1 MFLDSE
7 DETGFRLRATD
18 ILVNRPR
25 PLHGAAKSLY
35 YRKEI
40 VPHHSLP
47 KRSRRLMLSR
57 YSEMLSD
64 LQRAIAAR
72 DKAEQENS
80 EQFQL
85 THDPQLLAYQE
96 AIRATMRQRDEL
108 LEQLKIDHD
117 RIRGEREEAYSEQLD
132 EVERDYRRAS
142 RTINESRGAELDEI
156 TTQHR
161 DSTWVTTS
169 VMDDTAEDSPR
180 RQFDRFKTLLLKA
193 RDEQIAELG
202 VLEAEV
208 NEFAASRGWE
218 GGPPTEPAS
227 PPRNREEAS
236 ERFRSQSDQAER
248 LLKTA
253 RTMPLPLLFRGMNA
267 IATFGVVTVILIIPV
282 FLFGDPAWLQMTGGR
297 MSLPWMM
304 ASAGIGFVAS
314 LLLTGV
320 LYTLAVMRF
329 DDVMRSL
336 KQATAEA
343 AWAHRRWLAFAQ
355 EEMGLS
361 QREFEIRQREM
372 LRKREQ
378 SLKRYDQAQQ
388 AKVREIETLR
398 DSELAEIR
406 ASHTARREAIET
418 ARESELKA
426 IDLEAAHQVSL
437 ATAQYDAHLEKLETE
452 LTGYSADRRRRQAT
466 TWHELKTSW
475 EQAIRGFQEEV
486 ASSQAESDA
495 VYGDWGRP
503 LAADWVPARSPP
515 PFIRIGEFA
524 LDLHDWPSAIPS
536 DIRLAPRQ
544 TEFALPA
551 TLAFPSQA
559 SLLLKGEGPRARE
572 AAVRTLQTAMLRLLT
587 HLPPGKLRYTIIDPI
602 GLGESFAGFMHLAD
616 YDELLVTSRIWTE
629 TGHIESR
636 LADLTEHMENV
647 LQKYLRNEFS
657 TIEEYNEHAGE
668 VAEPYHILVIS
679 DFPSK
684 FSDIAARRLVSIVN
698 SGPRC
703 GVYTLMSVDTS
714 KDFPNGFSLSDIE
727 SACTT
732 FQWHQGVTPA
742 AAAAAMRDWDEEPL
756 PAERDRSG
764 REHGAFQSTIPE
776 LAHWPLRIDEP
787 PGPEVFTGI
796 VKRVGDASKDARRV
810 EVSFQRI
817 APQPDAYWTQD
828 SRKGIDIPLGR
839 AGATKLQRLQLGRGT
854 SQHMLVAGKTG
865 SGKSTFLHALITNL
879 SLHYSAD
886 EVNFYLID
894 FKKGVE
900 FKDYA
905 EFALPHA
912 RVVAIESDREF
923 GVSTLQRL
931 DEVLQERGELFR
943 RHGVQDI
950 AGYRNAN
957 PDAVLPRILLVVDE
971 FQEFFIEDDKLGQSA
986 ALLLDRLVRQGRAFG
1001 IHVVLG
1007 SQTLGGAYSLAR
1019 STLGQVAVRVALQC
1033 SEADAH
1039 LILSEENTA
1048 ARLLTRPGEAIYNDA
1063 NGLLEGNH
1071 PFQIAW
1077 LSDDEREEYLKRI
1090 QQLAERKNRD
1100 FEPPIVFEGNIPSE
1114 AGRNVAARRIL
1125 EQAVED
1131 RVRTS
1136 PTMWLGEAVEIK
1148 QPTSFTFHR
1157 QTGSH
1162 LLIVGADPE
1171 AAQGLMGTGL
1181 LMLAGQVDLGDASR
1195 TARFYVL
1202 DGTPVDSS
1210 EGQQWK
1216 RITDCLPGGVV
1227 RATPRDTERVVSE
1240 IYAEWKD
1247 RDEHRDEVRPPVFLF
1262 IYHLSKF
1269 RDLRKGEDE
1278 FSLGGFGSSD
1288 TSDKPPQPSKMFSDL
1303 LANGPEAGIHVV
1315 AWCDSYNN
1323 LERWI
1328 SRTSM
1333 KDLECRIAFQMNQS
1347 DSSSLI
1353 DSPAASKL
1361 GVHRA
1366 LFYREESGTAEKFR
1380 PYGLPTEAWMHFV
1393 QSRLSTTTELEA
1405 ATNLDEFTIS

>member
-7 DETGFRLRATD
+7 DETGFRLRSNPIQA
-18 ILVNRPR
+18 NPPR
-25 PLHGAAKSLY
+25 ALPASVGTLY
-35 YRKEI
+35 HRKDS
-40 VPHHSLP
+40 VPERRQS

-57 YSEMLSD
+57 YPEMLSD

-72 DKAEQENS
+72 EKSEQENS

-85 THDPQLLAYQE
+85 THDPQLRSYQD
-96 AIRATMRQRDEL
+96 AIRATMRQRDEI
-108 LEQLKIDHD
+108 LEQLQADHV
-117 RIRGEREEAYSEQLD
+117 RFREERESAFAEQLD
-132 EVERDYRRAS
+132 EIEREYRQAARK
-142 RTINESRGAELDEI
+142 IKESRQQELEEV

-169 VMDDTAEDSPR
+169 VMDDTAEDSPK
-180 RQFDRFKTLLLKA
+180 RQFERFKTLLLKA
-193 RDEQIAELG
+193 RDEQIAEVSALD
-202 VLEAEV
+202 AEV
-208 NEFAASRGWE
+208 NEFAASRNWE
-218 GGPPTEPAS
+218 GGPPTEPTS
-227 PPRNREEAS
+227 PPRTRDEAS
-236 ERFRSQSDQAER
+236 ERFRSHVEQADQ

-253 RTMPLPLLFRGMNA
+253 RSMPLPRLFLGMNS
-267 IATFGVVTVILIIPV
+267 IATLGVVTLLLTVPI
-282 FLFGDPAWLQMTGGR
+282 FFFGDPAWVQVTDGR
-297 MSLPWMM
+297 MSQAWIMV
-304 ASAGIGFVAS
+304 SAGIGFVAG

-320 LYTLAVMRF
+320 LYTLAIMRF

-336 KQATAEA
+336 RQASAEA
-343 AWAHRRWLAFAQ
+343 GWVHRRWLALAQ
-355 EEMGLS
+355 EEMSLS
-361 QREFEIRQREM
+361 QREFEARQREM

-378 SLKRYDQAQQ
+378 SLKRFDQAQQ
-388 AKVREIETLR
+388 EKVRQIEAAR
-398 DSELAEIR
+398 DRELAGIL
-406 ASHTARREAIET
+406 ASHTARRSEIEATRET
-418 ARESELKA
+418 ELAA
-426 IDLEAAHQVSL
+426 IDAEAALRVNH
-437 ATAQYDAHLEKLETE
+437 ATSQYDAHLEKLEME
-452 LTGYSADRRRRQAT
+452 LNGYSMERRRRQAA

-475 EQAIRGFQEEV
+475 EQAIRGFQEHAA
-486 ASSQAESDA
+486 ASRAESDA
-495 VYGDWGRP
+495 VYGDWARP
-503 LAADWVPARSPP
+503 LAGDWTPARTPP
-515 PFIRIGEFA
+515 PFVRVGEFA
-524 LDLHDWPSAIPS
+524 IDLHDWPGAIAT

-544 TEFALPA
+544 TAFSLPA

-572 AAVRTLQTAMLRLLT
+572 AAVKTLQTAMLRLLT

-629 TGHIESR
+629 TGQIESR

-647 LQKYLRNEFS
+647 LQKYLRNEFA

-684 FSDIAARRLVSIVN
+684 FSDIAARRLVSVIN

-714 KDFPNGFSLSDIE
+714 KDFPNSFALSDIE
-727 SACTT
+727 PACTT
-732 FQWHQGVTPA
+732 FEWRQGSSIDAEPA
-742 AAAAAMRDWDEEPL
+742 GMAEWETIGQPIERAAGKGE
-756 PAERDRSG
+756 
-764 REHGAFQSTIPE
+764 AFHSTIPE
-776 LAHWPLRIDEP
+776 LSRWPLRIDQP
-787 PGPEVFTGI
+787 PGPDIFTSV

-817 APQPDAYWTQD
+817 APQPDAYWTND

-839 AGATKLQRLQLGRGT
+839 AGATKLQRLKLGQGT

-905 EFALPHA
+905 EYALPHA
-912 RVVAIESDREF
+912 RVIAIESDREF

-957 PDAVLPRILLVVDE
+957 PKAALPRILLVVDE

-1077 LSDDEREEYLKRI
+1077 LSDDEREDYLKKI
-1090 QQLAERKNRD
+1090 QQLAERRNRD

-1114 AGRNVAARRIL
+1114 AGRNVAVRRIL
-1125 EQAVED
+1125 EQSVEE

-1148 QPTSFTFHR
+1148 QPTSFTFQR

-1162 LLIVGADPE
+1162 LLIVGTDPE
-1171 AAQGLMGTGL
+1171 AALGLMGTGL
-1181 LMLAGQVDLGDASR
+1181 LMLAGQVDLGETSPPS
-1195 TARFYVL
+1195 RFYVL
-1202 DGTPVDSS
+1202 DGTPVDSP
-1210 EGQQWK
+1210 EAAQWK
-1216 RITDCLPGGVV
+1216 RIAECLPGGIV
-1227 RATPRDTERVVSE
+1227 RSTPRDSERVLAE

-1262 IYHLSKF
+1262 VYHLSKF

-1278 FSLGGFGSSD
+1278 FSMSGFGSSS
-1288 TSDKPPQPSKMFSDL
+1288 TENKPPQPSKMFADL

-1347 DSSSLI
+1347 DSSNLI
-1353 DSPAASKL
+1353 DSPAAAKL

-1366 LFYREESGTAEKFR
+1366 LFYREESGTSEKFR
-1380 PYGLPTEAWMHFV
+1380 PYGLPSESWMQFV
-1393 QSRLSTTTELEA
+1393 QARLSGTTELES
-1405 ATNLDEFTIS
+1405 ATDLDEFTIS